1 MAQIFAPELYLSL
14 LSSRDGDLSQEYR
27 GKAAASRQSLPKHPD
42 HLLNVLDA
50 LAAICVQ
57 NKGDIFFVSLAMT
70 PNSATLCVSANG
82 TVPASPHPSLQNTG
96 PTQETQISCGTRP
109 TYPG

>member
-14 LSSRDGDLSQEYR
+14 LSSRDGDLSQEHR
-27 GKAAASRQSLPKHPD
+27 DKAAASRQSLPN

-50 LAAICVQ
+50 LAAICIQ
-57 NKGDIFFVSLAMT
+57 NKGDVFFVSLAMT
-70 PNSATLCVSANG
+70 PNSVTLCVSTNG